1 MYFVLTE
8 LILRIV
14 QPYKNILCCNPV
26 IKILCF
32 FFSVSAN
39 KTLRELQDEIVDLRM
54 REAQNLKDLHK
65 LNKENSQLK
74 LKVIYFIFHTSFL

>member
-1 MYFVLTE
+1 M
-8 LILRIV
+8 
-14 QPYKNILCCNPV
+14 
-26 IKILCF
+26 F

-74 LKVIYFIFHTSFL
+74 LKVTYFIFHTNFL

>member
-26 IKILCF
+26 IKILC

>member
-1 MYFVLTE
+1 M
-8 LILRIV
+8 
-14 QPYKNILCCNPV
+14 
-26 IKILCF
+26 F

-74 LKVIYFIFHTSFL
+74 LKVTYFIFHTNLL

>member
-14 QPYKNILCCNPV
+14 QPYKNILCCNPL
-26 IKILCF
+26 IKICMF